1 MMINHSLFGLL
12 PHYDWLRVTAAA
24 GDGGDIAG
32 DGGDI
37 AGDGGWREYKH
48 VTVNLEYYQ
57 KKTTSEILDHSG
69 SSEYDS
75 SWNSINVCASL
86 IC

>member
-1 MMINHSLFGLL
+1 MMYIYLVFSPMTINHSLFGLL
-12 PHYDWLRVTAAA
+12 PHDDQLRVTTA
-24 GDGGDIAG
+24 AG

-75 SWNSINVCASL
+75 S
-86 IC
+86 

>member
-1 MMINHSLFGLL
+1 MMYIYLVFSPMTINHSLFGLL
-12 PHYDWLRVTAAA
+12 PHDDQLRVTTA
-24 GDGGDIAG
+24 AG

-48 VTVNLEYYQ
+48 VTVNLECYQ
-57 KKTTSEILDHSG
+57 KKTTSEISDHSG

-75 SWNSINVCASL
+75 S
-86 IC
+86 